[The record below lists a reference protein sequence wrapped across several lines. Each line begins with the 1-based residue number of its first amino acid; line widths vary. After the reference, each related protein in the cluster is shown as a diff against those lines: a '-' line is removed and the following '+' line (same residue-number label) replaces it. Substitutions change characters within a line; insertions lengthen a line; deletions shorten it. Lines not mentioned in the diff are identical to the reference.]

1 MSGVTMTFAQEQFQ
15 RTFLAAIYQPEQVS
29 SDSSAVELVQQLH
42 AQPGFNVYRNT
53 VLKASVDALAAN
65 YPSVVQLVGLEWFR
79 AVALIHV
86 SQAPPESVCLI
97 EYGRQFA
104 DFLRH
109 FEGAAELS
117 YLADVAVLD
126 RYWTECHIA
135 ADTIALDATQLALV
149 APQELLTHVLQPAAA
164 VRWHWS
170 STQPAYSIWQAQR
183 SGTPVPDELVWQ
195 GEGALLSRIDGQ
207 VIWQPASLGMCHFLD
222 ACAAGEELQSA
233 AARAMAAEPALD
245 MAELL
250 SSLIQAQVFAG

>member
-15 RTFLAAIYQPEQVS
+15 RAFLAAIYQPEQVPG
-29 SDSSAVELVQQLH
+29 DSAVELVQQLY
-42 AQPGFNVYRNT
+42 AQPGFKVYRNT

-86 SQAPPESVCLI
+86 SQAPPQSVCLI
-97 EYGRQFA
+97 EYGQQFSE
-104 DFLRH
+104 FLKH
-109 FEGAAELS
+109 FEGAAELP

-135 ADTIALDATQLALV
+135 ADTVALDAAQLAALP
-149 APQELLTHVLQPAAA
+149 PQDLLTRVLQPGAA

-170 STQPAYSIWQAQR
+170 PMQPVYSIWQAQR
-183 SGTPVPDELVWQ
+183 SETAVPDDLVWQ

-222 ACAAGEELQSA
+222 ACAAGDQLQSA

-245 MAELL
+245 VAQLL
-250 SSLIQAQVFAG
+250 STLIQAQVFSG

>member
-1 MSGVTMTFAQEQFQ
+1 MSGVNTAFDQEQFQ
-15 RTFLAAIYQPEQVS
+15 RAFLAAIYQAEQAHTGS
-29 SDSSAVELVQQLH
+29 GVELVQQLR

-65 YPSVVQLVGLEWFR
+65 YPSVVQLVGLDWFR

-86 SQAPPESVCLI
+86 SQTPPENVCLI
-97 EYGRQFA
+97 EYGEQFA

-109 FEGAAELS
+109 FEGAAELP

-126 RYWTECHIA
+126 RDWTECHIA
-135 ADTIALDATQLALV
+135 ADTIALDAAQLAAL
-149 APQELLTHVLQPAAA
+149 APQDLLTRVLQPAAA

-170 STQPAYSIWQAQR
+170 PTQPAYSIWQAQR
-183 SGTPVPDELVWQ
+183 GGAAVQDDLVWQ
-195 GEGALLSRIDGQ
+195 GEGALLSRVEGQ

-222 ACAAGEELQSA
+222 ACVAGDDLQSA
-233 AARAMAAEPALD
+233 AARAMGVEPALD
-245 MAELL
+245 VAQLL